1 MMKLRDSL
9 SKKLTV
15 MNMVV
20 SGVAL
25 LVASASFFAYDLIT
39 FRENLINNL
48 SVQAQII
55 GSNAVSPLM
64 FNDSQSAESTLSAL
78 HASPHIVYAAIYTPD
93 RQFFAGYPPAQTPSA
108 FPLADFTFNQGERHW
123 FANGQFALVQ
133 TIAFQGKNVGIVY
146 IRSDLGALY
155 SRLKS
160 YAIILFSI
168 LAASLIAA
176 LALSRLL
183 QRVVSKPILN
193 LADTAGLVSRNKDYS
208 VRARSTGDRDEV
220 ALMVEAFNGMLLEI
234 QKRDSALQ
242 ESERQFRT
250 LADSIPQMAWMG
262 GSDGS
267 LTWYNQRWYE
277 YTGTSPEQMAGW
289 GWQSVHDPKTLPAV

>member
-1 MMKLRDSL
+1 MRTANSRW
-9 SKKLTV
+9 SET
-15 MNMVV
+15 
-20 SGVAL
+20 
-25 LVASASFFAYDLIT
+25 
-39 FRENLINNL
+39 
-48 SVQAQII
+48 
-55 GSNAVSPLM
+55 
-64 FNDSQSAESTLSAL
+64 
-78 HASPHIVYAAIYTPD
+78 IV
-93 RQFFAGYPPAQTPSA
+93 
-108 FPLADFTFNQGERHW
+108 
-123 FANGQFALVQ
+123 
-133 TIAFQGKNVGIVY
+133 FQGKNVGIVY

-168 LAASLIAA
+168 LAASMIAA

-208 VRARSTGDRDEV
+208 VRARSTGDHDEV

-262 GSDGS
+262 GPDGS
-267 LTWYNQRWYE
+267 LDLVQ
-277 YTGTSPEQMAGW
+277 
-289 GWQSVHDPKTLPAV
+289 PALVPIHGNFSRANGRLGLAIGS